1 MGAILAL
8 VAAPHVA
15 RAQALPV
22 LKPRPAAPPAPELPP
37 PVHEPDPLDDDQSAP
52 ATPPPATITM
62 PLPTAEVTDPE
73 ALRRIREACERAEP
87 ACDPVALL
95 SRLERRA
102 VDRAMTRRGLA
113 FDRAP
118 QGKRIRKVIVV
129 PFNVFGPGDSFLRW
143 FNVFHVTTRDRAVRR
158 ELQFEAGD
166 AWDQH
171 DIDESARR
179 LRDPISTG
187 LAAIAPIAT
196 GNPGE
201 VDVLVVT
208 RDVWSIRLNSNYEVQ
223 GQDLT
228 KLSLSLSE
236 NNFFGWRKLLAASFR
251 MDQGELSIGPTYI
264 DKNVAGRHLDLR
276 GTGGPVFNRDTRE
289 YEGSESA
296 VTLARPLWSLDT
308 RWGAAIEWS
317 HRFAIN
323 RIFRGSELDVYD
335 NPDTAEAEMAPRE
348 YRQRRLGLGLTGVR
362 GFGDAIA
369 QRLRGGWELTSVRPQ
384 PLETFPDDP
393 VLRAAF
399 IRDVLPRS
407 ERTSVLFVGWEAFE
421 ARYRNFQYIS
431 TYELAEDTRMG
442 FNVEATAGVSLEV
455 LGSTV
460 DFLRLT
466 GGAGYT
472 GPLGHDGLWRLSVA
486 ATTRLEGETAIDNI
500 VSSTARV
507 VSPTFV
513 FFRLVTQAQAA
524 GVFRDS
530 QNVEYRLGG
539 DSGLRGFLIGEFAGD
554 RRVLWQTEL
563 RSRPIPVLFMRWGLV
578 LFHDLGGAAD
588 RVGSLDLH
596 QDIGVGFRSLT
607 PQLASDVFRFDLAY
621 VIDKERDPALGR
633 LRFTAGYEQSF

>member
-8 VAAPHVA
+8 VAAPHAA

-22 LKPRPAAPPAPELPP
+22 LQPRVPTPEPAPPPEPPPPERDRFDDDASAPAAPQPAIPM
-37 PVHEPDPLDDDQSAP
+37 
-52 ATPPPATITM
+52 PPPA
-62 PLPTAEVTDPE
+62 AEITDPE
-73 ALRRIREACERAEP
+73 ALRGIRDACERAAP
-87 ACDPVALL
+87 DCDPVALL

-129 PFNVFGPGDSFLRW
+129 PFNVFGPGDGFLRW
-143 FNVFHVTTRDRAVRR
+143 FNIFHVTTRDRAVRR

-166 AWDQH
+166 VYDQH
-171 DIDESARR
+171 EIDESARR

-196 GNPGE
+196 ENAGE

-228 KLSLSLSE
+228 KLSLSFSE
-236 NNFFGWRKLLAASFR
+236 NNFFGMRKLLAASFR
-251 MDQGELSIGPTYI
+251 MDQGEISVGPTYI

-276 GTGGPVFNRDTRE
+276 GIGGPVFNRDTRE

-323 RIFRGSELDVYD
+323 RVFRGNELDVYD
-335 NPDTAEAEMAPRE
+335 NPDTPEMEMAPRE
-348 YRQRRLGLGLTGVR
+348 YRQRRLGLALTGVR

-393 VLRAAF
+393 VLRDAF

-431 TYELAEDTRMG
+431 TFELAEDTRMG
-442 FNVEATAGVSLEV
+442 FNVEATAGVSLEL

-466 GGAGYT
+466 GAAGYT
-472 GPLGHDGLWRLSVA
+472 GPLGADGLWRLSLA
-486 ATTRLEGETAIDNI
+486 ATTRLEGEEAIDNI

-507 VSPTFV
+507 VSPTFF
-513 FFRLVTQAQAA
+513 FFRFVTQAQAA

-539 DSGLRGFLIGEFAGD
+539 DNGLRGFLIGEFAGD
-554 RRVLWQTEL
+554 RKVLWQTEL
-563 RSRPIPVLFMRWGLV
+563 RSRPIPVLFMRWGFV

-588 RVGSLDLH
+588 RAHRLDIH

-621 VIDKERDPALGR
+621 VIDGERDPALGR